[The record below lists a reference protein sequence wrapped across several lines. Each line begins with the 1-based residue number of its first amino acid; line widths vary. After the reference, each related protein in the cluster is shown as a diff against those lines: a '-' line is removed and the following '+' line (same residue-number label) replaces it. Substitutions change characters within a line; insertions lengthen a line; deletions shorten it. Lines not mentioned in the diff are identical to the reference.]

1 MPISSDSTTTN
12 DHRLIMPGETD
23 LPFSAPTDGTRST
36 EATDR
41 ATDTTGQA
49 VEEKTV
55 TVSPDDQLSI
65 RRAGD
70 TGDALHKI
78 DRVLS
83 TLRAVVSEAGCR
95 PTCSADVVQ
104 VAALRAVVQD
114 VEAVANDLRTTRRE
128 HAEVL
133 EELGFIQGA
142 SELPF

>member
-23 LPFSAPTDGTRST
+23 LPFSAPDHDTTST
-36 EATDR
+36 EADH
-41 ATDTTGQA
+41 AKA
-49 VEEKTV
+49 V

-78 DRVLS
+78 DHVLS
-83 TLRAVVSEAGCR
+83 TLRAVVSEAEGR

-133 EELGFIQGA
+133 EELNFIQDA